1 MGVPYLADYGL
12 AGTHRG
18 QHLPESVRWTA
29 PERFDSH
36 SVGGTPYPPTTRSDV
51 YSLGCVIYQVRLL

>member
-12 AGTHRG
+12 AGTHQG

-29 PERFDSH
+29 PERFDIH
-36 SVGGTPYPPTTRSDV
+36 SVGGAPYLPTTRSDV